1 MIKRI
6 VFALFACVVLSVAAA
21 AAVSPA
27 LDIIKKELSEKKVPS
42 SVNYSPEA
50 GEMSVDTLKGIAVFK
65 SFLAADPDGDDLF
78 FEIVKFPGH
87 GSVEVIAD
95 GQFVYRPLSKYVG
108 KDSFSYRAVDVYGN
122 ASETKTVQVLVSK
135 PVIEVRFDDMKNHWA
150 HNSAIKMASTGLMTG
165 ETEGGKLLFR
175 PEEDMTRGDFLAL
188 SLIMAGHEKDIP
200 FSSKTVFSDD
210 DAIPSNIKSYVQ
222 YAYDKGI
229 ISGYDNGDGTVN
241 FESTGSI
248 SRAEA
253 ALIVSRIL
261 GLDTNS
267 DNVPSY
273 KDVSSIPAWA
283 SNAVFTLSDAGIING
298 DAKGEFS
305 AERRLTR
312 AEGAEIICNV
322 AEYADSIKTDTKKT
336 ERNLFN
342 LFGLL
347 G

>member
-1 MIKRI
+1 M
-6 VFALFACVVLSVAAA
+6 
-21 AAVSPA
+21 
-27 LDIIKKELSEKKVPS
+27 
-42 SVNYSPEA
+42 
-50 GEMSVDTLKGIAVFK
+50 
-65 SFLAADPDGDDLF
+65 
-78 FEIVKFPGH
+78 
-87 GSVEVIAD
+87 
-95 GQFVYRPLSKYVG
+95 
-108 KDSFSYRAVDVYGN
+108 
-122 ASETKTVQVLVSK
+122 
-135 PVIEVRFDDMKNHWA
+135 
-150 HNSAIKMASTGLMTG
+150 
-165 ETEGGKLLFR
+165 
-175 PEEDMTRGDFLAL
+175 
-188 SLIMAGHEKDIP
+188 
-200 FSSKTVFSDD
+200 
-210 DAIPSNIKSYVQ
+210 
-222 YAYDKGI
+222 
-229 ISGYDNGDGTVN
+229 N